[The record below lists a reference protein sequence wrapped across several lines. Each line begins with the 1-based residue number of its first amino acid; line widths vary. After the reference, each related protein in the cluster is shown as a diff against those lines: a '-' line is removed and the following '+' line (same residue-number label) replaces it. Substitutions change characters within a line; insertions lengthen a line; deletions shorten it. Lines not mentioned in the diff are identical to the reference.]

1 MIGELLEAGHRVHSE
16 KVLIGLLVRQVELAD
31 IGLGQNGFED
41 VVLVRV
47 GDNVAEHL
55 VGVAKPA
62 QLVIVGL
69 EVAVHKEGMDA
80 HTDTML
86 ADESNLVL
94 HLVLNH
100 LQGRRER
107 DVRRD
112 RGKEK
117 RKIDRRGRQ
126 FKLWEI

>member
-1 MIGELLEAGHRVHSE
+1 MVGELLEAGHWVHSE
-16 KVLIGLLVRQVELAD
+16 EVLIGLLVRQIELAD
-31 IGLGQNGFED
+31 VGLGQNGFED

-47 GDNVAEHL
+47 SDNVMEHL
-55 VGVAKPA
+55 VGIAKPA

-94 HLVLNH
+94 YLVLDH
-100 LQGRRER
+100 LQGRRQRNKKGEKK
-107 DVRRD
+107 DKYTEEGD
-112 RGKEK
+112 RKSE
-117 RKIDRRGRQ
+117 
-126 FKLWEI
+126 